1 MTHGESALGEVDL
14 EKEMAADAGVIIHA
28 YMTTQEA
35 FSCLHDHT
43 GPGFP

>member
-28 YMTTQEA
+28 YMTTRVLGFHSLE
-35 FSCLHDHT
+35 DHPT
-43 GPGFP
+43 